1 MIEFKD
7 VGVRRDGRE
16 LFAGASFQ
24 LHPGHK
30 VGLTGN
36 NGTGKST
43 LFALL
48 LTCMGTGDTE
58 VTLDKGEISIPD
70 SWHVAHMAQEVGAS
84 TQTAID
90 YVLSGDEQWYEI
102 NAALNDLSS
111 VSDDQIGV
119 LHQQFDEIDGYR
131 TPTKA
136 AQIMAGLG
144 FNTSQ
149 HELPVEGFSGGWRMR
164 LNLAKT
170 LMSRADLMLL
180 DEPTNHLDLDAI
192 LWLETWINA
201 FSGLVIVISHD
212 QAFLDATV
220 GHILHV
226 EQQKITL
233 YTGNYQQFIRTRH
246 ERMAQQQQAF
256 EKQQATKAHLDD
268 FIRRFRAKASKAK
281 QAQSRIKQLERMAEL
296 SPMMADN
303 PFSFRFY
310 EPANMSSPLIEL
322 SNADIGY
329 TDTALLHNANIQ
341 VTPDTRIGLLG
352 MNGAGKSTLIK
363 ALVGELGILSGSYR
377 VSDTLK
383 LGYFNQHQMDALDAA
398 ATPMQMLRRL
408 AGKTSDAEL
417 RSFLGSFDFRGER
430 IDTPSELFSGGERA
444 RLTLALIVWQRPN
457 VLVLDEPTNHLDLQ
471 MRQALTIALQGF
483 EGAVVL
489 VSHDREL
496 IANVCD
502 ELFLV
507 HDGIIEEF
515 DGDISDY
522 GKWLAEKRK
531 QENTPDKSNSKKKSK
546 KDNKKFV
553 SRETNTGLASNQ
565 ISNKAAT
572 APAKAA
578 QPALSKEEQRKLA
591 AEQRKLTAPIR
602 REIED
607 TEKALAKITDKLASL
622 ETKLA
627 DTELYEE
634 SRKADLLVLLNE
646 QTALQQQH
654 SDNEEKLLLAM
665 TTLEEMEAA
674 VK

>member
-1 MIEFKD
+1 M
-7 VGVRRDGRE
+7 
-16 LFAGASFQ
+16 
-24 LHPGHK
+24 
-30 VGLTGN
+30 
-36 NGTGKST
+36 
-43 LFALL
+43 
-48 LTCMGTGDTE
+48 
-58 VTLDKGEISIPD
+58 
-70 SWHVAHMAQEVGAS
+70 
-84 TQTAID
+84 
-90 YVLSGDEQWYEI
+90 
-102 NAALNDLSS
+102 
-111 VSDDQIGV
+111 
-119 LHQQFDEIDGYR
+119 HQQFDEIDGYR

-144 FNTSQ
+144 FNTGQ

-201 FSGLVIVISHD
+201 FTGLVIVISHD
-212 QAFLDATV
+212 QAFLDNTV

-256 EKQQATKAHLDD
+256 EKQEATKAHLDD

-281 QAQSRIKQLERMAEL
+281 QAQSRIRQLERMSEL

-322 SNADIGY
+322 TKADIGY
-329 TDTALLHNANIQ
+329 SDTPMLYNANIQ

-363 ALVGELGILSGSYR
+363 ALVGELKVLAGSYR
-377 VSDTLK
+377 ASDTLK
-383 LGYFNQHQMDALDAA
+383 LGYFNQHQMDSLDAA
-398 ATPMQMLRRL
+398 ATPLEMMRRL
-408 AGKTSDAEL
+408 AGTTSDAAL

-507 HDGIIEEF
+507 HDGQVDEF

-522 GKWLAEKRK
+522 GKWLSDKRK
-531 QENTPDKSNSKKKSK
+531 EANSSDKGGNKKGKNKKDKKKFIEKST
-546 KDNKKFV
+546 V
-553 SRETNTGLASNQ
+553 SRETKLEGNASQKSTSVNTNS
-565 ISNKAAT
+565 KTAAPST
-572 APAKAA
+572 
-578 QPALSKEEQRKLA
+578 LSKEEQRKLA
-591 AEQRKLTAPIR
+591 AEQRNLTAPIR
-602 REIED
+602 RDIENI
-607 TEKALAKITDKLASL
+607 EKALTKIDAQLATL
-622 ETKLA
+622 EDQLA
-627 DTELYEE
+627 DTTLYDD
-634 SRKADLLVLLNE
+634 SRKADLLKLLNE
-646 QTALQQQH
+646 QTAQQQQH
-654 SDNEEKLLLAM
+654 SEYEEKLLLAM
-665 TTLEEMEAA
+665 TTLEDMEASFS
-674 VK
+674 